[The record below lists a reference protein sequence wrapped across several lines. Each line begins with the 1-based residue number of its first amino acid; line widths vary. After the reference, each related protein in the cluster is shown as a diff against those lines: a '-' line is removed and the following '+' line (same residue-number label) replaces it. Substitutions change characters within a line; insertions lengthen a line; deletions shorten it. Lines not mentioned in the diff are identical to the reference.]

1 MKNIKIQELA
11 NFELLKGLDSNER
24 RTIRDNL
31 RERSYSANKVVFHE
45 GDRGGTLFFLLEGE
59 VEISQALTLNMGDT
73 KAYDNRE
80 KSIIKLTGEMS
91 PVFGEVSLFSKED
104 RRTATVTSLTDSR
117 MGLLAEKNFFE
128 ILDSDRELGYK
139 IMINLTSI
147 VCSRLVTAN
156 QNVLKLT
163 TAISLILEK

>member
-1 MKNIKIQELA
+1 MNNIKIQELA
-11 NFELLKGLDSNER
+11 NFDLLKGLNSAER
-24 RTIRDNL
+24 RIIRDKL
-31 RERSYSANKVVFHE
+31 KERSYSANKVVFHE
-45 GDRGGTLFFLLEGE
+45 GDPGGTLYFLLDGE
-59 VEISQALTLNMGDT
+59 VEISQALTLSMVNS

-80 KSIIKLTGEMS
+80 KSIVRLTGAMS

-104 RRTATVTSLTDSR
+104 IRTATVTALTDCR
-117 MGLLAEKNFFE
+117 MGLLTEKHFFE
-128 ILDSDRELGYK
+128 ILDIDHELGYK

-163 TAISLILEK
+163 TALSLILER